1 MHLHLPPE
9 TSAKNGLAGSSLV
22 SEYSGQLPGMQTPR
36 PAWTVAVGQ
45 HVSAGLYGMPKSGHP
60 SLMAR
65 GSRPASHGAAL
76 MSTSTAAVAAALLS
90 ALLSPVAAAETPL
103 LFSVFLC
110 VCPEPVLVKEDR
122 FPIDNGGGKTFV
134 FHTCSSST
142 QWHNLPL
149 RFERVVAR
157 HPTEHWVRFPC
168 CVCTKRHSFLSFP
181 YVCPEPVWVKCSFLY
196 INGAKSGVFRIVHTI
211 AKQLLLLCLLLLLLL
226 ALMLLLLL
234 LLLALQLLAEACVL
248 CQCILRGLPAC
259 QKRLIPQLSLCLSRA
274 CLGKLNIENG
284 SKRHLPYR
292 GRLRSTRSS
301 SCCRIRWLDS
311 RGASDLPRSIRT

>member
-1 MHLHLPPE
+1 MCLSRTCLGKRRPFSHRQWWRKDVCVPHLQQQHAMAQPA
-9 TSAKNGLAGSSLV
+9 TAFRTGCCSAPN
-22 SEYSGQLPGMQTPR
+22 R
-36 PAWTVAVGQ
+36 
-45 HVSAGLYGMPKSGHP
+45 
-60 SLMAR
+60 
-65 GSRPASHGAAL
+65 AL
-76 MSTSTAAVAAALLS
+76 GTIPLLR
-90 ALLSPVAAAETPL
+90 LHKTPL
-103 LFSVFLC
+103 FFEFS
-110 VCPEPVLVKEDR
+110 
-122 FPIDNGGGKTFV
+122 
-134 FHTCSSST
+134 
-142 QWHNLPL
+142 
-149 RFERVVAR
+149 
-157 HPTEHWVRFPC
+157 
-168 CVCTKRHSFLSFP
+168 

-226 ALMLLLLL
+226 AL
-234 LLLALQLLAEACVL
+234 QLLAEACVL
-248 CQCILRGLPAC
+248 CQCILRGLPTC